1 MVRVSTED
9 PAARLRPELQPETR
23 ALRLLQTALT
33 DAELALAR
41 RMRLNVTDLA
51 AMAHL
56 SFAERPLGTG
66 ELSGRL
72 GLSPGATTELV
83 DRLERAGHVLRH
95 RDEADRRRVRLT
107 PSPDATAEVLRRLG
121 TLFEALDGILDD
133 FSDEERATVQR
144 YLSGVTDAYRRWSV
158 DEDAR
163 ESGE

>member
-1 MVRVSTED
+1 MIAMSAEGPVAQV
-9 PAARLRPELQPETR
+9 RPELQPETR
-23 ALRLLQTALT
+23 ALRVLQTALSE
-33 DAELALAR
+33 AELALAR
-41 RMRLNVTDLA
+41 RMRLNVTDLS

-95 RDEADRRRVRLT
+95 RDETDRRRVRLT

-121 TLFEALDGILDD
+121 TLFETLDGILVD
-133 FSDEERATVQR
+133 FSDDERATVQR
-144 YLSGVTDAYRRWSV
+144 YLAAVTDAYRRWSV
-158 DEDAR
+158 EESDE
-163 ESGE
+163 

>member
-1 MVRVSTED
+1 MLAVTTEERVA
-9 PAARLRPELQPETR
+9 AARPEPQPETR
-23 ALRLLQTALT
+23 ALRVLQTALS

-41 RMRLNVTDLA
+41 RMRLNPTDLS

-121 TLFEALDGILDD
+121 SLFESLDAILDD
-133 FSDEERATVQR
+133 FEPRERDAVQR
-144 YLSGVTDAYRRWSV
+144 YLAAVTDAYRRWSA
-158 DEDAR
+158 EDDR
-163 ESGE
+163 EAPGS